1 MSIRSLKSK
10 LFFIF
15 ICFPLISFGRD
26 LPKISEEIVVRY
38 RARPQPESQPEKYVL
53 VHPDGSWAV
62 NVKLN
67 DPTYL
72 LNIRTESA
80 DNLIYSREI
89 DSLFKGDFS
98 VLVDRE
104 TLLSNGKTDYVIL
117 TMSRPAENNP
127 RYERCAPNMGEDRA
141 YLLAISDGKAR
152 VVSKKFG
159 GCSREYEVVRGQGF
173 VGYRVTERGENP
185 EILRYMIRGDS
196 LVWERE

>member
-1 MSIRSLKSK
+1 M
-10 LFFIF
+10 
-15 ICFPLISFGRD
+15 
-26 LPKISEEIVVRY
+26 SEEIVARY

-127 RYERCAPNMGEDRA
+127 YYLRCAPNMGEDRA
-141 YLLAISDGKAR
+141 YLLAISDGKVK

-159 GCSREYEVVRGQGF
+159 GCSRSYEVIREQDF
-173 VGYRVTERGENP
+173 VGYRVTTGGRDHEV
-185 EILRYMIRGDS
+185 LRYMIRGNS
-196 LVWERE
+196 IVWERE

>member
-1 MSIRSLKSK
+1 MSE
-10 LFFIF
+10 
-15 ICFPLISFGRD
+15 D
-26 LPKISEEIVVRY
+26 IVASY
-38 RARPQPESQPEKYVL
+38 RAESPPGIPPEKYVL

-62 NVKLN
+62 NMKLN
-67 DPTYL
+67 DPIYL

-80 DNLIYSREI
+80 DNLSYSREI

-127 RYERCAPNMGEDRA
+127 YYVRCAPNMGEDRA
-141 YLLAISDGKAR
+141 YLLAISDGKVK

-159 GCSREYEVVRGQGF
+159 GCSRTYEVIREQEF
-173 VGYRVTERGENP
+173 IGYRVKEGGENP
-185 EILRYMIRGDS
+185 EILRYMIRGNS
-196 LVWERE
+196 IVWERE